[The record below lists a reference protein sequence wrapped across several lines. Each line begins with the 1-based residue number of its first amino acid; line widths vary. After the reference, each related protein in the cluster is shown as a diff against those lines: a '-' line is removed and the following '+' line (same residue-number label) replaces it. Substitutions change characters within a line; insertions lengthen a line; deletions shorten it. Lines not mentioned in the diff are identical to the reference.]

1 MKIGAN
7 VEGASLSF
15 ESVIQ
20 CCIIIISRRI
30 NKEFSKSL
38 KVILKKKYCLPTQP
52 ILPID
57 ST

>member
-15 ESVIQ
+15 ESVVQ
-20 CCIIIISRRI
+20 CCIIIISCRI

-38 KVILKKKYCLPTQP
+38 KVILKKYCLPTQP